1 MGLYL
6 MQPVKQRRWIKR
18 ARKQGCG
25 IGIAPSSGSDGG
37 TGDHGRYREYV
48 DIIQF
53 QRRNSLLNDARW
65 PPDIGKS
72 LV

>member
-18 ARKQGCG
+18 ARKQGG
-25 IGIAPSSGSDGG
+25 GVGIAPSSGSDGG
-37 TGDHGRYREYV
+37 TGDDGRYREYV
-48 DIIQF
+48 DVVQF
-53 QRRNSLLNDARW
+53 QRRNSLLDNARW